1 MFKHPS
7 PGINFKTCWRR
18 LSGFLE
24 RNWITE
30 IMASKVEMQYKLLNS
45 ELMEQVQKQRLE
57 IGEYRKRV
65 ITLERENMDLREEHI
80 LEKDRQRLENIGIVR
95 SLMQRLNVNTECL
108 ESGVTQEP
116 APVVSRPTGPR
127 RSSREICEDIRRT
140 CALAR
145 TTRTTSPR
153 RSITSISTIRSSRRS
168 SAEVVPEVEATKVAE
183 KRRAMNTPPPPRR
196 PAELLFDEDESDEES
211 EITSADQNQE
221 PLADQNQENKL
232 LFSIIEE
239 NDSETETTDS
249 SSSCE
254 AIYCDTTIESSPTN
268 VQATAPP
275 CGRAL
280 REVDT
285 NVQEAVGLRRGKEPV
300 KSRLAVHGTEENYVQ
315 ESSAQLTT
323 RTVPDSEEDS
333 LHEPVIQ
340 RSRRAAARLKHSSVR
355 DAEGNSLQEPSIQQT
370 RRAATKPKNS
380 SVPNV
385 EGTSLYEPS
394 IQRSRRSVTRLKHSA
409 VHAAEEDSVMEP
421 SIQYAR
427 LAVTRPSHSSGIFPD
442 VNGNTPRRSMFNG
455 IGQVAGSTST
465 PIAAR
470 HRTTAPKKSDQMD
483 MSSSCFS
490 SSGRPS
496 RSCRPTSLVEP
507 SLRKKLRN
515 ESKGE
520 AKK

>member
-1 MFKHPS
+1 
-7 PGINFKTCWRR
+7 
-18 LSGFLE
+18 
-24 RNWITE
+24 
-30 IMASKVEMQYKLLNS
+30 MAGKVEMQYKLLNS

-65 ITLERENMDLREEHI
+65 ISLERENMDLREEYI

-127 RSSREICEDIRRT
+127 RSSREICKDIRRT

-145 TTRTTSPR
+145 TTRTISPR
-153 RSITSISTIRSSRRS
+153 RSITSISTIRSSYRS
-168 SAEVVPEVEATKVAE
+168 SAEVVPEVEATEVTE
-183 KRRAMNTPPPPRR
+183 KRRVMNTPPPPRR

-211 EITSADQNQE
+211 EITSAEQNQE
-221 PLADQNQENKL
+221 PQTDQNQENKL

-268 VQATAPP
+268 VQTTAPP

-285 NVQEAVGLRRGKEPV
+285 NVPEAVALRREKEPV
-300 KSRLAVHGTEENYVQ
+300 KSRLAVHGTEENYAQV
-315 ESSAQLTT
+315 SAAQLTR
-323 RTVPDSEEDS
+323 RTLPDSEEDS

-340 RSRRAAARLKHSSVR
+340 RSKRAPARLKQSSVR
-355 DAEGNSLQEPSIQQT
+355 DAEGNSLQEPSTHQT
-370 RRAATKPKNS
+370 RRATKLKIS

-385 EGTSLYEPS
+385 EGNSVHEPS
-394 IQRSRRSVTRLKHSA
+394 ILRSRRSATRLKHSS
-409 VHAAEEDSVMEP
+409 VHPAEEDSAMEP

-427 LAVTRPSHSSGIFPD
+427 LAVNRPSYSSGIFPD

-470 HRTTAPKKSDQMD
+470 HRTTAHKKSDQMD
-483 MSSSCFS
+483 ISSSCFS